1 MQPHRKITGQA
12 EMMTDDDL
20 DLIYVLIDIE
30 WERRAVS
37 ETIRD
42 LTDKEFRNRIV
53 PFANYHGVQV
63 LPSLGRIG
71 METRLS
77 MINYSHSTR
86 RSHLQ
91 AGSAATRLA
100 PTGTCVR
107 YCRCI

>member
-12 EMMTDDDL
+12 QLMTDDDL

-30 WERRAVS
+30 GREDREPKSVR
-37 ETIRD
+37 T
-42 LTDKEFRNRIV
+42 LTDREFREWIV

-77 MINYSHSTR
+77 MINYLIR
-86 RSHLQ
+86 NGVRIYKQ
-91 AGSAATRLA
+91 AR
-100 PTGTCVR
+100 PPR
-107 YCRCI
+107 QR

>member
-30 WERRAVS
+30 GSDERFPKS
-37 ETIRD
+37 IRD
-42 LTDKEFRNRIV
+42 LTDKEFRNWIV

-77 MINYSHSTR
+77 MINYLIRHGVR
-86 RSHLQ
+86 IYKQ
-91 AGSAATRLA
+91 AA
-100 PTGTCVR
+100 PPRG
-107 YCRCI
+107 